1 MRYAAF
7 IVGFVALTAP
17 AHAEPR
23 SAYVT
28 MVLQAFAAKVECPGT
43 DVAYQDLVQKAQDMH
58 LPDETT
64 EKVRKAIAYMHTGG
78 KMGERQDDELMS
90 EVAMATRS
98 TDLDQKRLGM
108 TTWCETQKPGWPGLF
123 ARRTNFGAAAL
134 ACETFRASRASWPG
148 PRHIVHSS
156 NAPFATWPAA
166 GTAIDYRQRTMTC
179 DGSLVAGIWS
189 ADFFS

>member
-17 AHAEPR
+17 ANAEPR

-43 DVAYQDLVQKAQDMH
+43 DVVYQDLVQKAQDMH

-90 EVAMATRS
+90 EVAIATKS
-98 TDLDQKRLGM
+98 TDLDQNRLGM
-108 TTWCETQKPGWPGLF
+108 TSWCETQKSRLAGF
-123 ARRTNFGAAAL
+123 IRTKN
-134 ACETFRASRASWPG
+134 
-148 PRHIVHSS
+148 
-156 NAPFATWPAA
+156 
-166 GTAIDYRQRTMTC
+166 
-179 DGSLVAGIWS
+179 
-189 ADFFS
+189 